1 MSKYILSELR
11 SAGSVIPQTL
21 SEVDPIPELSTGP
34 GSPPDPDILFTP
46 NQVQEF
52 T

>member
-1 MSKYILSELR
+1 MT
-11 SAGSVIPQTL
+11 VIPQTL
-21 SEVDPIPELSTGP
+21 SEVDPIPELSGS

-46 NQVQEF
+46 NHFWEF

>member
-1 MSKYILSELR
+1 MT
-11 SAGSVIPQTL
+11 VIPQTL
-21 SEVDPIPELSTGP
+21 SEVDPIPELSTGS

-46 NQVQEF
+46 NHFWEF